1 MFCVFGKLFLFDA
14 KSGSPA
20 LGNSLFDQCDQV
32 GQRFGRAEQN
42 MLLPVK
48 FNPEF
53 IRRYQSNVVCLYFFL
68 VSKETD
74 Y

>member
-1 MFCVFGKLFLFDA
+1 MTIMKCFVSSASFFLFDA

-20 LGNSLFDQCDQV
+20 LGNLLFDQCDQV
-32 GQRFGRAEQN
+32 GQRLCRAEQN

-53 IRRYQSNVVCLYFFL
+53 IRRYQSNVVCLYFF
-68 VSKETD
+68 
-74 Y
+74 